1 MARAKRANKDQYGE
15 AKQRYQLMLTETAS
29 LELDRVSEKLGITR
43 SEVLERAIRQ
53 GLLDQVTLEPE
64 TTGDE

>member
-1 MARAKRANKDQYGE
+1 MPRPKRATKDKYGE

-29 LELDRVSEKLGITR
+29 LELDRVSEELRITR

-53 GLLDQVTLEPE
+53 GLLEQVKLEAE
-64 TTGDE
+64 AAGE

>member
-1 MARAKRANKDQYGE
+1 MPRPRRATKDKYGE

-29 LELDRVSEKLGITR
+29 LELDRVSEDLRITR

-53 GLLDQVTLEPE
+53 GLLDQVKSEAE
-64 TTGDE
+64 TTGDS